1 MESKKPY
8 LGKKIVEDAL
18 TQGVPVPK
26 IKRTKRMEK
35 TNKRR
40 KKENESEQIR

>member
-8 LGKKIVEDAL
+8 LGKKLVDTAL
-18 TQGVPVPK
+18 EQSVPVAK

-35 TNKRR
+35 TIKRR
-40 KKENESEQIR
+40 KKVDEGK